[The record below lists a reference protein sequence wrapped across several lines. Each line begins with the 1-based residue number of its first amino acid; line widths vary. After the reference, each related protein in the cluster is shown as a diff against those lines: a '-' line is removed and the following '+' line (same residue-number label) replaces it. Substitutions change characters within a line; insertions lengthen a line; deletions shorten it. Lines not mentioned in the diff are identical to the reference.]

1 MIEARQ
7 HRWVLRVYFE
17 DTDAG
22 GIVYHARFLAFAER
36 GRTEALRELHAPH
49 QQLVDELGLIFVV
62 RRVKVDYLA
71 PARLDESLCVV
82 TTVANVGGASVTLD
96 QSIEGAEGLVKA
108 RLEVGLVCV
117 RLGDHRPARVPERW
131 RNALVGLLPGPA

>member
-1 MIEARQ
+1 MNIASIAGC
-7 HRWVLRVYFE
+7 LRVYFE

-82 TTVANVGGASVTLD
+82 TAVSEVGGASVTLD
-96 QSIEGAEGLVKA
+96 QTVEGAAGGIKA
-108 RLEVGLVCV
+108 RLEVELVCV
-117 RLGDHRPARVPERW
+117 RMASNRPARVPERW